1 MATILIVEDN
11 ETNMKLSSFL
21 LESADHDVLKATT
34 AEAGVAI
41 ARAAHPDLILMDIQL
56 PGMDGLQATALL
68 KADAA
73 TRDIPVVALT
83 ALAMKGDEERIRAA
97 GCDGYIAKPLD
108 YKSFLAEV
116 KARLAAPPTSGEID
130 RDA

>member
-1 MATILIVEDN
+1 MPTILLVEDN
-11 ETNMKLSSFL
+11 ETNMQLSSFL
-21 LESADHDVLKATT
+21 LETADYAVLKART
-34 AEAGVAI
+34 AEIGVVI
-41 ARAAHPDLILMDIQL
+41 ARTQHPDLILMDIQL

-68 KADAA
+68 KADEA
-73 TRDIPVVALT
+73 TRSIPILALT

-116 KARLAAPPTSGEID
+116 KSRLAAGPVSAS
-130 RDA
+130 RAL